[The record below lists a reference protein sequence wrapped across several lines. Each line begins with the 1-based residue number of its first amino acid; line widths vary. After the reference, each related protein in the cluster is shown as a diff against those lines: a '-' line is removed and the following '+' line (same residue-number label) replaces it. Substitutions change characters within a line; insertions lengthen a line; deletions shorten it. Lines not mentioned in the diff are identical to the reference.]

1 MNKYIQDFIGNK
13 CRSIF
18 TGLTL
23 PQKKSLA
30 EVLRGLFTEGTPILR
45 HLAQNKTISAKRQ
58 ADKYSYHLGNID
70 LQKRVEDFSLK
81 TVVPEIRKNTV
92 IAYDLVDISKP
103 DAKKMEKLSQV
114 YDSSKGSV
122 EPGYMLHGV
131 GVNNLLLKLRF
142 HHNDKEFL
150 GQIRKAILEELV
162 EAFEGKGIYVFD
174 RGNDDEKLFRNLR
187 QVLKVQF
194 IARVKENRSVVLK
207 ETGAIVSV
215 KDLPEGTYEVF
226 LMKDGKVIGDLCHSL
241 LIRNHLPGKDPI
253 RLIYSLKDQ
262 YTSEQIVNLYLERWG
277 VEKCF
282 KRVKQKFQL
291 EKIRVLSLK
300 KFINLVALT
309 QFAMNLSVLM
319 FRKVQSLTH
328 SLITAVLL
336 HYKRFIAKKS
346 LTFNL
351 ESFITFLQ
359 NSLQPLQFHSPPK
372 KQPSLFSF
380 RQLKKLVPF

>member
-18 TGLTL
+18 TGLSL

-30 EVLRGLFTEGTPILR
+30 EILRGLFTEGTPILR
-45 HLAQNKTISAKRQ
+45 HLAQNKEVSAKRQ

-70 LQKRVEDFSLK
+70 LQKKVEEFSLK
-81 TVVPEIRKNTV
+81 AALPEIRKNTV

-103 DAKKMEKLSQV
+103 DAKKMERLSQV
-114 YDSSKGSV
+114 YDSSEGSV

-142 HHNDKEFL
+142 HNNDKEFL
-150 GQIRKAILEELV
+150 GQVRKLILEELA
-162 EAFEGKGIYVFD
+162 EAFGGKGIFVFD

-194 IARVKENRSVVLK
+194 IARVKENRNVVLK
-207 ETGAIVSV
+207 ETGALTSI
-215 KDLPEGTYEVF
+215 KELPEGTYEVY
-226 LMKDGKVIGDLCHSL
+226 LMKDGKVLGDLCHCL

-253 RLIYSLKDQ
+253 RLIYSLKDS
-262 YTSEQIVNLYLERWG
+262 YTAQQIVDLYLERWG
-277 VEKCF
+277 IEKSF
-282 KRVKQKFQL
+282 KRVKQKFRL

-300 KFINLVALT
+300 KFINLVVLT

-319 FRKVQSLTH
+319 FRKIQTLTH
-328 SLITAVLL
+328 SLITAVLS
-336 HYKRFIAKKS
+336 HYNRFIAKKS

-359 NSLQPLQFHSPPK
+359 NSLQPLQFHAPPK
-372 KQPSLFSF
+372 HQPSLFSF

>member
-1 MNKYIQDFIGNK
+1 MNKYIQDFITNK

-18 TGLTL
+18 TGLSL

-45 HLAQNKTISAKRQ
+45 HLAQNKNISAKRQ
-58 ADKYSYHLGNID
+58 ADKYSRHLGNID
-70 LQKRVEDFSLK
+70 LQRKVEDFSIK
-81 TVVPEIRKNTV
+81 AVVSEIRKNTV

-103 DAKKMEKLSQV
+103 DAEKMEKLSQV
-114 YDSSKGSV
+114 YDSSEGSI
-122 EPGYMLHGV
+122 EPGFLLHGV

-142 HHNDKEFL
+142 HHGDKEFL
-150 GQIRKAILEELV
+150 GQVRKAILEELTQV
-162 EAFEGKGIYVFD
+162 FSGKGIFVFD

-194 IARVKENRSVVLK
+194 IARVRENRTVVLK
-207 ETGAIVSV
+207 QTGALISV
-215 KDLPEGTYEVF
+215 KELPEGSYEVF
-226 LMKDGKVIGDLCHSL
+226 LMKDGKVLGDLCHSL
-241 LIRNHLPGKDPI
+241 LIQNHLPGKDPI
-253 RLIYSLKDQ
+253 RLIYSLKDSHTAQ
-262 YTSEQIVNLYLERWG
+262 QIVNLYLERWG
-277 VEKCF
+277 IEKSF
-282 KRVKQKFQL
+282 KRVKQKFKL

-300 KFINLVALT
+300 KFINMVALT

-319 FRKVQSLTH
+319 FRKIQALTH
-328 SLITAVLL
+328 SFITSVLF
-336 HYKRFIAKKS
+336 HYNRFIAKKS
-346 LTFNL
+346 LGFNL

-359 NSLQPLQFHSPPK
+359 NSLQPLQFHAPPK

>member
-1 MNKYIQDFIGNK
+1 MNKYIQDFITNK

-30 EVLRGLFTEGTPILR
+30 EVLRGLFIEGTPVLR
-45 HLAQNKTISAKRQ
+45 HLAQNKNISAKRQ
-58 ADKYSYHLGNID
+58 ADKYSRHLGNID
-70 LQKRVEDFSLK
+70 LQKKVEDFSIK
-81 TVVPEIRKNTV
+81 AVASEIRKNTV

-103 DAKKMEKLSQV
+103 DAEKMEKLSQV
-114 YDSSKGSV
+114 YDSSEGSV
-122 EPGYMLHGV
+122 EPGFLLHGV
-131 GVNNLLLKLRF
+131 GVNNILLKLRF
-142 HHNDKEFL
+142 HHSDKEFL
-150 GQIRKAILEELV
+150 GQVRKAILKELAEV
-162 EAFEGKGIYVFD
+162 FEGKGIYVFD
-174 RGNDDEKLFRNLR
+174 RGNDDEKLFRDLR

-194 IARVKENRSVVLK
+194 IARVKGNRTVVLK
-207 ETGAIVSV
+207 QTGALISV
-215 KDLPEGTYEVF
+215 KDLPEGSYEVF
-226 LMKDGKVIGDLCHSL
+226 LMKGGKVLGDLCHSL

-253 RLIYSLKDQ
+253 RLIYSLKDS
-262 YTSEQIVNLYLERWG
+262 YTAQQIVNLYLERWG
-277 VEKCF
+277 IEKSF
-282 KRVKQKFQL
+282 KRVKQKFKL

-319 FRKVQSLTH
+319 FRKVQALTH
-328 SLITAVLL
+328 SLITAVLS
-336 HYKRFIAKKS
+336 HYNRFITKKS
-346 LTFNL
+346 LGFNL

-359 NSLQPLQFHSPPK
+359 NSLQPLQFHAPPK

>member
-1 MNKYIQDFIGNK
+1 MNKYIQDFITNK

-18 TGLTL
+18 TDLTL
-23 PQKKSLA
+23 PQKKALM
-30 EVLRGLFTEGTPILR
+30 EVLRGLFTEGTVVLR
-45 HLAQNKTISAKRQ
+45 HLAQNKEISAKRQ

-70 LQKRVEDFSLK
+70 LQKKVEDFSLK
-81 TVVPEIRKNTV
+81 AVAAEIRKNTV

-103 DAKKMEKLSQV
+103 SAKKMEKLSQV
-114 YDSSKGSV
+114 YDSSEGSV
-122 EPGYMLHGV
+122 EPGFLLHGV

-150 GQIRKAILEELV
+150 GQARSAILKELTEV
-162 EAFEGKGIYVFD
+162 FDRKGIYVFD

-194 IARVKENRSVVLK
+194 IARARENRMVVLK
-207 ETGAIVSV
+207 ETGASIPI
-215 KDLPEGTYEVF
+215 KDLPEGAYEVF
-226 LMKDGKVIGDLCHSL
+226 LMKDGKVLGDLCHRL
-241 LIRNHLPGKDPI
+241 LIRNHLQGKDPI
-253 RLIYSLKDQ
+253 RLIYSLNDS
-262 YTSEQIVNLYLERWG
+262 YTPEQIVNLYLERWG
-277 VEKCF
+277 IEKSF

-300 KFINLVALT
+300 KFINMLALT

-319 FRKVQSLTH
+319 FRKIQTLTH
-328 SLITAVLL
+328 SLVTAVLS
-336 HYKRFIAKKS
+336 HYNRFIAKKS

-359 NSLQPLQFHSPPK
+359 NSLQPLQFHAPPK
-372 KQPSLFSF
+372 HQHSLFSF

>member
-18 TGLTL
+18 TGLSL
-23 PQKKSLA
+23 PQKKNLA

-81 TVVPEIRKNTV
+81 TVVSEIRKNTV

-114 YDSSKGSV
+114 YDSSEGSI
-122 EPGYMLHGV
+122 EPGFLLHGV

-150 GQIRKAILEELV
+150 GQVRKAILEELAQ
-162 EAFEGKGIYVFD
+162 AFEGKGIYVFD

-194 IARVKENRSVVLK
+194 IARVRENRNVVLK
-207 ETGAIVSV
+207 ETGAISSI
-215 KDLPEGTYEVF
+215 KELPEGTYDVF
-226 LMKDGKVIGDLCHSL
+226 LMKDGKVLGDLCHSL
-241 LIRNHLPGKDPI
+241 LIRKHLHGKDPI
-253 RLIYSLKDQ
+253 RLIYSLKDS
-262 YTSEQIVNLYLERWG
+262 YTAEQIVNLYLERWG

-300 KFINLVALT
+300 KFVNLVVLT

-319 FRKVQSLTH
+319 FRKIQALTH

-336 HYKRFIAKKS
+336 HYNRFIAKKS

-372 KQPSLFSF
+372 HQPSLFSF

>member
-1 MNKYIQDFIGNK
+1 MNKYIQDFITNK

-18 TGLTL
+18 SGLTL

-30 EVLRGLFTEGTPILR
+30 EILRGLFTEGTPILR
-45 HLAQNKTISAKRQ
+45 HLAQNKNISAKRQ
-58 ADKYSYHLGNID
+58 ADKYSRHLGNID
-70 LQKRVEDFSLK
+70 LQKKVEDFSIK
-81 TVVPEIRKNTV
+81 VVASEIRKNTV

-103 DAKKMEKLSQV
+103 GAEKMEKLTQV
-114 YDSSKGSV
+114 YDSSEGSV
-122 EPGYMLHGV
+122 EPGFLLHGV
-131 GVNNLLLKLRF
+131 GVNNILLKLRF
-142 HHNDKEFL
+142 HHSDKEFL
-150 GQIRKAILEELV
+150 GQVRKAILEELTI
-162 EAFEGKGIYVFD
+162 AFSGKGIFVFD

-187 QVLKVQF
+187 QILKVQF
-194 IARVKENRSVVLK
+194 IARVRENRNVVLK
-207 ETGAIVSV
+207 QTGAIVSI

-226 LMKDGKVIGDLCHSL
+226 LTKEGKVLGDLCHSL

-253 RLIYSLKDQ
+253 RLIYFLKDK

-300 KFINLVALT
+300 KFINMVALT

-319 FRKVQSLTH
+319 FRKLQSLTH

-336 HYKRFIAKKS
+336 HYNRFIAKKS

-359 NSLQPLQFHSPPK
+359 NSLHPLQFHAPPK
-372 KQPSLFSF
+372 HQPSLFSF